1 MLFTKLNLKPKTQKL
16 ISLSLTLS
24 GIIFILASNY
34 IGSIAI
40 RLAMTALLIFCIANI
55 QMTYKYLTKKEII
68 NYIITISASIIGL
81 FKPDFTMFIIGIML
95 LYFSVPPYINKIK
108 TKDYSDIVMLIIY
121 GIGILFAF
129 YCIINSRA
137 ALNTIIIIIGIILT
151 IVGCF
156 SLFYI
161 FNDKKPN
168 ADYESE
174 EYNRFED
181 TSNI

>member
-1 MLFTKLNLKPKTQKL
+1 MLFTKFNLKPKTQKL
-16 ISLSLTLS
+16 ISLSLTLT

-40 RLAMTALLIFCIANI
+40 RLAMTALLIFCITNI

-81 FKPDFTMFIIGIML
+81 FKPEFTMFIIGIML

-108 TKDYSDIVMLIIY
+108 AKDYSDIVMLIIY
-121 GIGILFAF
+121 GIGILFAS

-151 IVGCF
+151 IIGCF
-156 SLFYI
+156 SLFDI
-161 FNDKKPN
+161 FNNKKPN
-168 ADYESE
+168 ANLEE

>member
-1 MLFTKLNLKPKTQKL
+1 MLFTKFNLKPKTQKL
-16 ISLSLTLS
+16 ISLSLTLT

-40 RLAMTALLIFCIANI
+40 RLAMTALLIFCITNI

-68 NYIITISASIIGL
+68 NNIITISASIIGL
-81 FKPDFTMFIIGIML
+81 FKPEFTMFIIGIML

-108 TKDYSDIVMLIIY
+108 TKDYSDIIMLIIY
-121 GIGILFAF
+121 GIGILFAS

-151 IVGCF
+151 IIGCF
-156 SLFYI
+156 SMFYI
-161 FNDKKPN
+161 LDKKKHDVDIE
-168 ADYESE
+168 AQ
-174 EYNRFED
+174 EYNKFED

>member
-1 MLFTKLNLKPKTQKL
+1 MLFTKFNLKPKTQKL
-16 ISLSLTLS
+16 ISLSLTLT

-40 RLAMTALLIFCIANI
+40 RLAMTVLLIFCITNI

-81 FKPDFTMFIIGIML
+81 FKPEFTMFIIGIML
-95 LYFSVPPYINKIK
+95 LYFSIPPYINKIK
-108 TKDYSDIVMLIIY
+108 TSDYSDIVMLIIY
-121 GIGILFAF
+121 GTGILFAS

-137 ALNTIIIIIGIILT
+137 ALNTIIIIIGIILI
-151 IVGCF
+151 IVGCL
-156 SLFYI
+156 SLFDI
-161 FNDKKPN
+161 FNMKKHN
-168 ADYESE
+168 VDIETDDV
-174 EYNRFED
+174 NRFED